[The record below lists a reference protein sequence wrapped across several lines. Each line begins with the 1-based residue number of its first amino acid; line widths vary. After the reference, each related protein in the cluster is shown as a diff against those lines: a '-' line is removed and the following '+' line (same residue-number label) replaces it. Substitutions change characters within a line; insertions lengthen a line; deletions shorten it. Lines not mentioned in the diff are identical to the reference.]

1 MKSGLILR
9 KLRLEEKEFVT
20 SEELKKICS
29 SLNIK
34 YESAIRHLIP
44 RGHLIRIF
52 RGIFYV
58 TTPDEALTKKRK
70 YSHLELVSK
79 GLKVKEME
87 DWYFGLYTALKLNN
101 MTHEHYVIEYVVNN
115 LIQRSNPM
123 EIAGYRFKFVKVKS
137 QLLGF
142 GVIGD
147 ELRHSD
153 PEKTILDFIYLWR
166 YNGIPDQRI
175 TLSVKEWTNDVDEE
189 KLKSHSEYY
198 PRTVARLLEEI
209 IS

>member
-1 MKSGLILR
+1 MKSSSILR
-9 KLRLEEKEFVT
+9 KLRLEGKEFVT
-20 SEELKKICS
+20 SDEIKEICS

-58 TTPDEALTKKRK
+58 TTPDEALTKRRK

-79 GLKVKEME
+79 GLKVKEVE

-101 MTHEHYVIEYVVNN
+101 MTHEHYVIEYVVNDV
-115 LIQRSNPM
+115 IQRSNPM
-123 EIAGYRFKFVKVKS
+123 EIAGYRFRFVKVKS

-142 GVIGD
+142 GVVGD

-166 YNGIPDQRI
+166 YNGIPDHRI
-175 TLSVKEWTNDVDEE
+175 TLSVKEWTNDIDEE

-198 PRTVARLLEEI
+198 PRTVARLLEET

>member
-1 MKSGLILR
+1 MKSSSILR
-9 KLRLEEKEFVT
+9 KLRLEGKEFVT
-20 SEELKKICS
+20 SDEIKEICS

-58 TTPDEALTKKRK
+58 TTPDEALTKRRK

-79 GLKVKEME
+79 GLKVKEVE

-101 MTHEHYVIEYVVNN
+101 MTHEHYVIEYVVNDV
-115 LIQRSNPM
+115 IQRSNPM
-123 EIAGYRFKFVKVKS
+123 EIAGYRFRFVKVKS

-142 GVIGD
+142 GVVGD
-147 ELRHSD
+147 ELRYSD

-175 TLSVKEWTNDVDEE
+175 TLSVKEWTNDIDEE

-198 PRTVARLLEEI
+198 PRTVARLLEEM

>member
-1 MKSGLILR
+1 MTSDEI
-9 KLRLEEKEFVT
+9 KE
-20 SEELKKICS
+20 ICS

-58 TTPDEALTKKRK
+58 TTPDEALTKRRK

-79 GLKVKEME
+79 GLKVKEVE

-101 MTHEHYVIEYVVNN
+101 MTHEHYVIEYVVNDV
-115 LIQRSNPM
+115 IQRSNPM
-123 EIAGYRFKFVKVKS
+123 EIAGYRFRFVKVKS

-142 GVIGD
+142 GVVGD
-147 ELRHSD
+147 ELRYSD

-175 TLSVKEWTNDVDEE
+175 TLSVKEWTNDIDEE

-198 PRTVARLLEEI
+198 PRTVARLLEEM

>member
-1 MKSGLILR
+1 MKSSSILR
-9 KLRLEEKEFVT
+9 KLRLEGKEFVT
-20 SEELKKICS
+20 SDELKEICS

-58 TTPDEALTKKRK
+58 TTPDEALTKRRK

-79 GLKVKEME
+79 GLKVKEVE

-101 MTHEHYVIEYVVNN
+101 MTHEHYVIEYVVNDV
-115 LIQRSNPM
+115 IQRSNPM
-123 EIAGYRFKFVKVKS
+123 EIAGYRFRFVKVKS

-142 GVIGD
+142 GVVGD
-147 ELRHSD
+147 ELRYSD

-175 TLSVKEWTNDVDEE
+175 TLSVKEWTNDIDEE

-198 PRTVARLLEEI
+198 PRTVARLLEEM

>member
-1 MKSGLILR
+1 
-9 KLRLEEKEFVT
+9 VT
-20 SEELKKICS
+20 SDEIKEICS

-58 TTPDEALTKKRK
+58 TTPDEALTKRRK

-79 GLKVKEME
+79 GLKVKEVE

-101 MTHEHYVIEYVVNN
+101 MTHEHYVIEYVVNDV
-115 LIQRSNPM
+115 IQRSNPM
-123 EIAGYRFKFVKVKS
+123 EIAGYRFRFVKVKS

-142 GVIGD
+142 GVVGD
-147 ELRHSD
+147 ELRYSD

-175 TLSVKEWTNDVDEE
+175 TLSVKEWTNDIDEE

-198 PRTVARLLEEI
+198 PRTVARLLEEM